1 MREIAQFILNNY
13 NKSTYD
19 GEFDALF
26 AVQSVPMLVQYYKI
40 FKELNPKIR
49 IGAIFTYTANDSQ
62 DDETTGM
69 SSGSFV
75 SDRVAGADD
84 MEDIINDYNKMYGTS
99 FSLQNFRAYY
109 DDVNLRLKKKKAG
122 YALARPLSRCRHVPH
137 RF

>member
-1 MREIAQFILNNY
+1 MTRL
-13 NKSTYD
+13 
-19 GEFDALF
+19 
-26 AVQSVPMLVQYYKI
+26 P
-40 FKELNPKIR
+40 
-49 IGAIFTYTANDSQ
+49 
-62 DDETTGM
+62 GM

-109 DDVNLRLKKKKAG
+109 DDVNLRLKKKKPDM
-122 YALARPLSRCRHVPH
+122 LSLDLCPLSACSS

>member
-1 MREIAQFILNNY
+1 MRYSHIQP
-13 NKSTYD
+13 TT
-19 GEFDALF
+19 
-26 AVQSVPMLVQYYKI
+26 V
-40 FKELNPKIR
+40 R
-49 IGAIFTYTANDSQ
+49 